1 MFKIFSLD
9 SSDYG
14 DIVSII
20 MFAYMR
26 GVKGVKKADV
36 PDSSSCHI
44 RVCQNFYTTD
54 EIHYI

>member
-1 MFKIFSLD
+1 
-9 SSDYG
+9 
-14 DIVSII
+14 

-36 PDSSSCHI
+36 PDLSSCHI
-44 RVCQNFYTTD
+44 RFCQNFYTTD